1 MKFLNFLKKQIIS
14 FISLLK
20 VCVSCAFSKK
30 NYQYTLI
37 VALFWL
43 FLTWI
48 LSSEYMPKDNFIV
61 GQPALKDVKAL
72 VDFTQIDKEATEQ
85 ARLAAAK
92 TVPNIMST
100 DGDIT
105 NKVLGSLSYTLEQIS
120 NERKRKKTD
129 PLSDLSTDANDVK
142 FSAPIEPETSF
153 PVFVSRE
160 IFDELLTFD
169 EMTFVNLKQTAMTI
183 TRSAMEM
190 GVSSAPGNSS
200 LVSDESIS
208 EIQEN
213 VDSLNLPDNEK
224 KVIFALVSNSVRP
237 NKVQDWVAIK
247 DLQAKRMSEV
257 KPVSVF
263 IAQGQTI
270 IREGEIVT
278 PKHLELLGDMDIYR
292 PSLLLQGV
300 FAGSTA
306 VFIMLVILYFGA
318 RMFAPSILSDKRLL
332 LLVALITLGTTSLCS
347 FTTHLPISEAFG
359 AYILR
364 YMTPVA
370 IASILIQM
378 VAGSSFAVL
387 VTIVICILVSMMT
400 HSASA
405 GITGLFTGVAAIIV
419 FSNTRKRTEML
430 WAAVI
435 VTAVNMLAAWIT
447 NTYISEDDVLM
458 WSPVAVAAV
467 NGSFSC
473 VLAIGAMFFVEN
485 LFPVVTNVRL
495 LDIAN
500 PTEYLLR
507 ELTSKAPGTHVH
519 SILVA
524 NLAEAG
530 ASEIGANP
538 LLARVGAYY
547 HDIGKTKHPSMF
559 IENQFGALNPHDKC
573 ASTLSKVIITSHVK
587 QGVELAKKYKLPEPI
602 IDIIAQHH
610 GTSLLKYFH
619 FQALKTDKN
628 AREEDFR
635 YPGPKPQTKEAAV
648 VMMADSIEAAVRSLK
663 NVDLSKIESMID
675 AIINGMLN
683 DGQFNDCEL
692 SFKDI
697 SKLKKKF
704 LQSMASLYHTRIE
717 YPEQKKY

>member
-300 FAGSTA
+300 FAGSPA
-306 VFIMLVILYFGA
+306 IF
-318 RMFAPSILSDKRLL
+318 
-332 LLVALITLGTTSLCS
+332 LIS
-347 FTTHLPISEAFG
+347 
-359 AYILR
+359 
-364 YMTPVA
+364 
-370 IASILIQM
+370 
-378 VAGSSFAVL
+378 
-387 VTIVICILVSMMT
+387 
-400 HSASA
+400 
-405 GITGLFTGVAAIIV
+405 
-419 FSNTRKRTEML
+419 
-430 WAAVI
+430 
-435 VTAVNMLAAWIT
+435 
-447 NTYISEDDVLM
+447 
-458 WSPVAVAAV
+458 
-467 NGSFSC
+467 
-473 VLAIGAMFFVEN
+473 
-485 LFPVVTNVRL
+485 
-495 LDIAN
+495 
-500 PTEYLLR
+500 
-507 ELTSKAPGTHVH
+507 
-519 SILVA
+519 
-524 NLAEAG
+524 
-530 ASEIGANP
+530 
-538 LLARVGAYY
+538 
-547 HDIGKTKHPSMF
+547 
-559 IENQFGALNPHDKC
+559 
-573 ASTLSKVIITSHVK
+573 
-587 QGVELAKKYKLPEPI
+587 
-602 IDIIAQHH
+602 
-610 GTSLLKYFH
+610 
-619 FQALKTDKN
+619 
-628 AREEDFR
+628 
-635 YPGPKPQTKEAAV
+635 
-648 VMMADSIEAAVRSLK
+648 
-663 NVDLSKIESMID
+663 
-675 AIINGMLN
+675 
-683 DGQFNDCEL
+683 
-692 SFKDI
+692 
-697 SKLKKKF
+697 
-704 LQSMASLYHTRIE
+704 
-717 YPEQKKY
+717 